1 MPAGSPFKL
10 PRLKLRGTIVLAA
23 AAVFTIAIAGML
35 FYVVRST
42 EKSDLAS
49 ADQLLSGLAKAE
61 AARVAVLLKEHSA
74 VAESLAQTVT
84 TMISDPLVGPDAYK
98 DLLQRQIAIVP
109 NAVGIWVLL
118 DKNSPTASNPALMN
132 SRFGRGDGYFGPSIV
147 RNLETGVVGFSDMD
161 VSMEAGLKN
170 WFLDPLAKGSQS
182 LTGPYLYKDM
192 LYTSSTS
199 IVRDRQ
205 GKAIGL
211 VGVDFNG
218 GLFATLIGTN
228 RPLQTGWV
236 GVINQDKNWVVPPD
250 PQLIGKP
257 ADDAAAQA
265 AVAGASRGDF
275 HDTVDVQGADWRV
288 TSVALNLPEYGI
300 AWTVLVGVP
309 ETTLLADSVALR
321 NAMLVGG
328 AVVLALGLVAFAWLG
343 ASIAKPVS
351 RMTGVMRRIADHDY
365 AVEVPYGNRRDEIG
379 DMAKALAVFR
389 AAGIE
394 KQRLEGETEEARRT
408 IDLER
413 SARESETVENQR
425 ASQQAVD
432 LIGQG
437 LHRLAE
443 GDLVQRLDTRLSKD
457 ADRLRL
463 DFNLSIEKLQQTMLG
478 IRKAADAIRTGI
490 GEITSASDD
499 LSRRSEHHAAS
510 LEETAAALNHIT
522 DTVRQTAEGAT
533 HARVVVANTRNDA
546 LDSAEIVRQAID
558 AMAEIEKS
566 SREIGSIIGV
576 IDEIAFQTNLLAL
589 NAGVEAA
596 RAGEAGRGFAVVASE
611 VRSLAQRSA
620 EAAKEIKELIANS
633 TAQVD
638 SGVKL
643 VAGTGEALDKIVAQ
657 VNDIN
662 GVVDEIAA
670 KATEQ
675 ANSLREV
682 NVAVGQ
688 MDQVT
693 QQNAAMVEETT
704 AASHNLSRE
713 SDELVRL
720 VGQFTVAGG
729 ESGRNRSDVTQF
741 AATRAARRGSPALKV
756 VGADE
761 DGWQSFVR
769 G

>member
-1 MPAGSPFKL
+1 MSAGSPFKL

-23 AAVFTIAIAGML
+23 AAIFTVAIAGML

-42 EKSDLAS
+42 EKSDIAS
-49 ADQLLSGLAKAE
+49 ADQLLTALAQAE
-61 AARVAVLLKEHSA
+61 AAKVAVVLKQHSA
-74 VAESLAQTVT
+74 VAESVAETVATLAGNPLTG
-84 TMISDPLVGPDAYK
+84 SDSYK
-98 DLLQRQIAIVP
+98 RLLERQIEIVP
-109 NAVGIWVLL
+109 NAVGVWVLL
-118 DKNSPTASNPALMN
+118 NKDSPTANNPSLMGSQFRLDN
-132 SRFGRGDGYFGPSIV
+132 GYFGASIQ
-147 RNLETGVVGFSDMD
+147 RDPETAGVFFNKLDM
-161 VSMEAGLKN
+161 SEEAGFQT
-170 WFLDPLAKGSQS
+170 WYLDPLAKGSQS
-182 LTGPYLYKDM
+182 LVGPYLHHDK
-192 LYTSSTS
+192 LFTSSTAV
-199 IVRDRQ
+199 VRDNAGRP
-205 GKAIGL
+205 IGL
-211 VGVDFNG
+211 AGVDFNG
-218 GLFATLIGTN
+218 ALFAMLISGN
-228 RPLQTGWV
+228 RPLYTGWV
-236 GVINQDKNWVVPPD
+236 GIINQDNNWVVPPD
-250 PQLIGKP
+250 QALIGKP
-257 ADDAAAQA
+257 AGDATAKA
-265 AVAGASRGDF
+265 AVAGARQGDF
-275 HDTVDVQGADWRV
+275 HETVPVEGADWRI
-288 TSVALNLPEYGI
+288 TSVALDLPEYGI

-309 ETTLLADSVALR
+309 ETTLLADAVKLR
-321 NAMLVGG
+321 NALLVGG
-328 AVVLALGLVAFAWLG
+328 GLVLALGLVAFTWLG
-343 ASIAKPVS
+343 ASVARPVS
-351 RMTGVMRRIADHDY
+351 RMTGVMRRIAEHDY
-365 AVEVPYGNRRDEIG
+365 VVDVPYGNRRDEIG

-394 KQRLEGETEEARRT
+394 KLRLEGESEEARRT

-413 SARESETVENQR
+413 SAREAETLANQKSSE
-425 ASQQAVD
+425 QAVNV
-432 LIGQG
+432 IGQG
-437 LHRLAE
+437 LHRLSE
-443 GDLVQRLDTRLSKD
+443 GDLVQRLDTRLTDD

-463 DFNLSIEKLQQTMLG
+463 DFNLSIEKLQKTMLG
-478 IRKAADAIRTGI
+478 ISKAADAIRTGI

-499 LSRRSEHHAAS
+499 LSRRTEHHAAS

-522 DTVRQTAEGAT
+522 DTVRQTADGAT
-533 HARVVVANTRNDA
+533 HARAVVSNTRSDA
-546 LDSAEIVRQAID
+546 LGSAEIVRQAIA

-638 SGVKL
+638 TGVKL

-670 KATEQ
+670 KAIEQ

-693 QQNAAMVEETT
+693 QQNAAMVEEAT
-704 AASHNLSRE
+704 AASHGLARE
-713 SDELVRL
+713 SQELVRL
-720 VGQFTVAGG
+720 VGQFTVTGENRAGVAQIA
-729 ESGRNRSDVTQF
+729 E
-741 AATRAARRGSPALKV
+741 ARASRRGSIKAV
-756 VGADE
+756 SADE
-761 DGWQSFVR
+761 DGWQSFVQ

>member
-1 MPAGSPFKL
+1 M
-10 PRLKLRGTIVLAA
+10 LAA
-23 AAVFTIAIAGML
+23 AAVFTVAIAGML
-35 FYVVRST
+35 SYVVHST

-49 ADQLLSGLAKAE
+49 ADQLLSSLAKTE
-61 AARVAVLLKEHSA
+61 AARIAVLLKEHSA
-74 VAESLAQTVT
+74 VAESVAQTVT
-84 TMISDPLVGPDAYK
+84 AMVSNPMIGPDAYGE
-98 DLLQRQIAIVP
+98 LLQRQIAIVP
-109 NAVGIWVLL
+109 NAVGIWILL
-118 DKNSPTASNPALMN
+118 NKDSPTASNPALVN
-132 SRFGRGDGYFGPSIV
+132 SRFGRGEGYFGPSIV
-147 RNLETGVVGFSDMD
+147 RDIKTGKVEFSDLD
-161 VSMEAGLKN
+161 TSMENGFQG

-182 LTGPYLYKDM
+182 LIGPYLYQDM

-218 GLFATLIGTN
+218 GAFATLIGTN

-250 PQLIGKP
+250 PKQIGKP
-257 ADDAAAQA
+257 AADSTAQA
-265 AVAGASRGDF
+265 AVAGAARGDF
-275 HDTVDVQGADWRV
+275 HETVDVQGADWRV
-288 TSVALNLPEYGI
+288 TSIALDLPEYGI

-321 NAMLVGG
+321 NAMLIGG
-328 AVVLALGLVAFAWLG
+328 VVVLALGLVAFAWLG

-379 DMAKALAVFR
+379 DMAKALALFR
-389 AAGIE
+389 TAGIE

-408 IDLER
+408 IDIER
-413 SARESETVENQR
+413 SAREAETLENQR
-425 ASQQAVD
+425 ASEQAVR
-432 LIGQG
+432 LIGEG

-443 GDLVQRLDTRLSKD
+443 GDLVQRLETRLSDD
-457 ADRLRL
+457 ADKLRL

-499 LSRRSEHHAAS
+499 LSRRSEHQAAS

-533 HARVVVANTRNDA
+533 HARAVVANTREDA
-546 LDSAEIVRQAID
+546 LGSAEIVRQAID

-638 SGVKL
+638 AGVKL
-643 VAGTGEALDKIVAQ
+643 VAGTGEALDKIVSQ
-657 VNDIN
+657 VNDVN
-662 GVVDEIAA
+662 GIVDEIAA
-670 KATEQ
+670 KANEQ

-682 NVAVGQ
+682 NVTVGQ

-704 AASHNLSRE
+704 AANHNLSRE
-713 SDELVRL
+713 ADALARL

-729 ESGRNRSDVTQF
+729 EAGRSRSDVAPF

-756 VGADE
+756 VGSDE
-761 DGWQSFVR
+761 EGWQSFVQ